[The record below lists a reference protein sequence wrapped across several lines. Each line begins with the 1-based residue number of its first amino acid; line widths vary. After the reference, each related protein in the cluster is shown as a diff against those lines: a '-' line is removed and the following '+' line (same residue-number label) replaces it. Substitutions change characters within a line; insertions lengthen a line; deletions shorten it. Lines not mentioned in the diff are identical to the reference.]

1 MNNSQLGIIIGL
13 TGQTGAGKTSVGQ
26 LLSAEGCEII
36 DTDKIA
42 REITEKG
49 SPVLSVLAETFGEDI
64 LENGELNRKLLAS
77 RAFSSRENTEKLN
90 AVTHPEIT
98 KRVKKR
104 IEEAFKNGKK
114 AAVIDAAALFESGED
129 RLCDFTVAV
138 ICPEEIRLE
147 RIMKRDSITEEQA
160 RARIKAQH
168 DEQYYIHN
176 AHMIIRNYPPYDLKR
191 QLREVIARMESEAY
205 GKKKSKVLF

>member
-26 LLSAEGCEII
+26 LLTEAGCEVI

-49 SPVLSVLAETFGEDI
+49 SPVLMTLAGIFGEDI
-64 LENGELNRKLLAS
+64 LEKGELNRKLLAS
-77 RAFSSRENTEKLN
+77 RAFSSPENTEKLN
-90 AVTHPEIT
+90 AATHPEIT
-98 KRVKKR
+98 KRVEKR
-104 IEEAFKNGKK
+104 IEEAFESGKK

-129 RLCDFTVAV
+129 KLCDFTVAV
-138 ICPEEIRLE
+138 VCPEEIRLE
-147 RIMKRDSITEEQA
+147 RIMGRDSITEEQA
-160 RARIKAQH
+160 KVRIKAQR

-176 AHMIIRNYPPYDLKR
+176 ADMIIRNYPPFDLEE
-191 QLREVIARMESEAY
+191 QTGGVIARMESEAY
-205 GKKKSKVLF
+205 GKKKG